1 MYSMVKKK
9 KKRELDNE
17 YIKLH
22 DQIEKHSNKIWCPCN
37 DCRLEKINTDSWFNF
52 SKYENKEVQYNVLK
66 FFEEKKKKTK
76 KKDDK
81 EEKINYKCL
90 KINIKFN
97 EEQKIIIHRW
107 FNAYI
112 LMYNATLK
120 LIKQRR
126 ANGEQTI
133 LDFKILRTYHLKDIK
148 NEIIIKSQLPID
160 KDTKIKTHILDTAI
174 QLACAN
180 YKSALTNLRNGNIR
194 HFRIRYWKI
203 IKDFNIL
210 GIEPSYFNHNTLC
223 PKIFGNIE
231 CFYNNEKFDLGLIG
245 SVYKSECKI
254 LYERTINKYTLLVP
268 DRIDNKN
275 ENKLFHQKKEFI
287 SLDPGIRT
295 FMTGLSENE
304 FIKIGDNSQEKIKKI
319 LKKIDKLESIKI
331 KNKRIRKKLY
341 NKRYKLNNLIA
352 DMHWKSINFL
362 TKNYNTILIGDLSV
376 KGISNKK
383 TSNNNR
389 MTKRIGYALSF
400 YKYKQ
405 RLQYK
410 CLINNCNYLEVN
422 EKYTSKMCS
431 NCGNYKEDLGSNKI
445 YNCSKCKRNIDRDV
459 NGCRGICLK
468 MVL

>member
-1 MYSMVKKK
+1 MVRKKK
-9 KKRELDNE
+9 KQELDKE

-22 DQIEKHSNKIWCPCN
+22 NQINKYNNKVWCPCN
-37 DCRLEKINTDSWFNF
+37 DCKLEKINTNSWYNL
-52 SKYENKEVQYNVLK
+52 SLYENKNIHNDILSFQ
-66 FFEEKKKKTK
+66 EEKNKDKKI
-76 KKDDK
+76 D
-81 EEKINYKCL
+81 YKCL

-107 FNAYI
+107 FKAYI

-120 LIKQRR
+120 LIKQRHI
-126 ANGEQTI
+126 NGEKTI
-133 LDFKILRTYHLKDIK
+133 LNFKELRTKHLKIIRDD
-148 NEIIIKSQLPID
+148 IIINSQLQKIN
-160 KDTKIKTHILDTAI
+160 KNTKIKTHILDTAI

-180 YKSALTNLRNGNIR
+180 YKSALTNFKNGNIR

-210 GIEPSYFNHNTLC
+210 GIEPSYFKHNTLC

-245 SVYKSECKI
+245 SIYNSECKI
-254 LYERTINKYTLLVP
+254 LYERSTNKYTLLVP
-268 DRIDNKN
+268 DRINKQLN
-275 ENKLFHQKKEFI
+275 NNKILIHKKEFI

-295 FMTGLSENE
+295 FMTGLSDNE
-304 FIKIGDNSQEKIKKI
+304 YIKIGDNCQEKIIKT
-319 LKKIDKLESIKI
+319 LKKIDNLNLINN
-331 KNKRIRKKLY
+331 KNKRVRKKLH
-341 NKRYKLNNLIA
+341 NKNYKLKNLIS

-362 TKNYNTILIGDLSV
+362 TKNYKTILIGDLSV

-383 TSNNNR
+383 TSNINKI
-389 MTKRIGYALSF
+389 TKRVGYALSF

-445 YNCSKCKRNIDRDV
+445 YNCSKCKINIDRDV

>member
-1 MYSMVKKK
+1 MVRKKK
-9 KKRELDNE
+9 KQELDKE

-22 DQIEKHSNKIWCPCN
+22 NQINKYNNKVWCPCN
-37 DCRLEKINTDSWFNF
+37 DCKLEKINTNSWYNL
-52 SKYENKEVQYNVLK
+52 SLYENKNIHNDILSFQ
-66 FFEEKKKKTK
+66 EEKNKDKKI
-76 KKDDK
+76 D
-81 EEKINYKCL
+81 YKCL

-107 FNAYI
+107 FKAYI

-120 LIKQRR
+120 LIKQRHI
-126 ANGEQTI
+126 NGEKTI
-133 LDFKILRTYHLKDIK
+133 LNFKELRTKHLKNIRDD
-148 NEIIIKSQLPID
+148 IIINSQLQKIN
-160 KDTKIKTHILDTAI
+160 KNTKIKTHILDTAI

-180 YKSALTNLRNGNIR
+180 YKSALTNFKNGNIR

-210 GIEPSYFNHNTLC
+210 GIEPSYFKHNTLC

-245 SVYKSECKI
+245 SIYNSECKI
-254 LYERTINKYTLLVP
+254 LYERSTNKYTLLVP
-268 DRIDNKN
+268 DRINKQLN
-275 ENKLFHQKKEFI
+275 NNKILIHKKEFI

-295 FMTGLSENE
+295 FMTGLSDNE
-304 FIKIGDNSQEKIKKI
+304 YIKIGDNCQEKIIKT
-319 LKKIDKLESIKI
+319 LKKIDNLNLINN
-331 KNKRIRKKLY
+331 KNKRVRKKLH
-341 NKRYKLNNLIA
+341 NKNYKLKNLIS

-362 TKNYNTILIGDLSV
+362 TKNYKTILIGDLSV

-383 TSNNNR
+383 TSNINKI
-389 MTKRIGYALSF
+389 TKRVGYALSF

-445 YNCSKCKRNIDRDV
+445 YNCSKCKINIDRDV